1 LIDPL
6 GLLPGDCYVTQNA
19 AGANAVNDINWKS
32 IQNNVEYAGRVY
44 QNPDGT
50 YSYTAPQT
58 QNSPTRSDPGP
69 LMPNTVGTYHTHGA
83 TMAGYNG
90 EAYSPA
96 DVGLSIGEGLNIP
109 GYIAYLGTPTGVI
122 KAFDPHSFIGDR
134 QLPQFWNL
142 PYPTPGQAAGCGCT
156 NKRVNVRM
164 LRAKHLFVVCW
175 LLVISGIC
183 GAQSKDD
190 RGAAVV
196 AVPRLFQVA
205 SVAYRDFDN
214 ELKEAERKS
223 QADGKSQS
231 ESQRHFSDITNYT
244 MELWEYKSRVYVT
257 FTLRPFQGRGAFGG
271 PSRYV
276 LDEKTAAI
284 LEHAGEK

>member
-1 LIDPL
+1 LQPARAHLSPRLHWRNRRRVRRRTSGRSHYNYFRDYDPATGRYVESDPIGLRGRSFSTYAYVGGNPISFADPL
-6 GLLPGDCYVTQNA
+6 GLLPGDCYATQNA

-134 QLPQFWNL
+134 QSPQFWNL

-156 NKRVNVRM
+156 NK
-164 LRAKHLFVVCW
+164 
-175 LLVISGIC
+175 
-183 GAQSKDD
+183 
-190 RGAAVV
+190 
-196 AVPRLFQVA
+196 
-205 SVAYRDFDN
+205 
-214 ELKEAERKS
+214 
-223 QADGKSQS
+223 
-231 ESQRHFSDITNYT
+231 
-244 MELWEYKSRVYVT
+244 
-257 FTLRPFQGRGAFGG
+257 
-271 PSRYV
+271 
-276 LDEKTAAI
+276 
-284 LEHAGEK
+284 